1 MNYWNKHDRVIAHQG
16 TLDYCEF
23 VIDPENEYTELPDE
37 LWETVQ
43 SYFDLL
49 GMTTDEMREWLL
61 NKLREERELYENL

>member
-16 TLDYCEF
+16 ALDYCEF

-49 GMTTDEMREWLL
+49 V
-61 NKLREERELYENL
+61 

>member
-1 MNYWNKHDRVIAHQG
+1 MNYWNKHDRVIAHRG